1 MKFLFRIVTYFRRY
15 RLRFYGALTASFC
28 SALFNGLSLT
38 SLLFIFGAL
47 FDSSQTYYTIPY
59 SLKEQKII
67 KKILSG
73 KDASSYSFDL
83 LKEEALFSNHKRQK
97 ILSFSEN
104 LHLYG
109 VIQWKLKINQ
119 LRLSPFQAIACTASF
134 FFLLFSIR
142 IFFQFISMRL
152 YNYCSEQ
159 AIYKI
164 RRDFHDRV
172 VHLPLTWFHRNRS
185 SDISSRVG
193 NDCEWISFVFS
204 EQIRHVVTAF
214 FFLSF
219 QLFLLSYLNFP
230 LLILCILTVL
240 FFLLPLSFF
249 SKKLKLISGKAL
261 SLVAELQSHLHET
274 LQGIRVI
281 RLTGMENYETKK
293 FERLTQKLLQKKLR
307 EVFFQKFIPYTSELN
322 ATMMMLSILILGSF
336 FLDPNYF
343 RGGDFITF
351 FITLVLTIRPISQ
364 LTGAYAV
371 FHQTGEAAKRVFEIM
386 DHLQEQRYLS
396 HPRKIQPLKKS
407 ISFENVCFTY
417 PETEKQVLH
426 NISLHVNIGST
437 IALVG
442 KSGGGKS
449 SMMDILAG
457 FFAPT
462 SGRVL
467 LDGHNL
473 QDFHIKEHRKRI
485 GIVTQDIFLFYG
497 SIYENIVCKSPQDSP
512 KDAEKAARLAYA
524 HDFITEF
531 PDGYQTLVGNRGMSL
546 SGGQRQR
553 IAIARA
559 LLRDAEIL
567 ILDEATSALDAHSE
581 RMVQKA
587 LQRLFQNRTVFVI
600 AHHLK
605 TIEQADKILVLDS
618 GKIVEE
624 GSHNELLKRNGSYSR
639 LLREGISQI
648 Q

>member
-1 MKFLFRIVTYFRRY
+1 ML
-15 RLRFYGALTASFC
+15 
-28 SALFNGLSLT
+28 
-38 SLLFIFGAL
+38 
-47 FDSSQTYYTIPY
+47 
-59 SLKEQKII
+59 
-67 KKILSG
+67 
-73 KDASSYSFDL
+73 
-83 LKEEALFSNHKRQK
+83 
-97 ILSFSEN
+97 
-104 LHLYG
+104 
-109 VIQWKLKINQ
+109 
-119 LRLSPFQAIACTASF
+119 
-134 FFLLFSIR
+134 
-142 IFFQFISMRL
+142 
-152 YNYCSEQ
+152 
-159 AIYKI
+159 
-164 RRDFHDRV
+164 
-172 VHLPLTWFHRNRS
+172 
-185 SDISSRVG
+185 
-193 NDCEWISFVFS
+193 
-204 EQIRHVVTAF
+204 
-214 FFLSF
+214 
-219 QLFLLSYLNFP
+219 
-230 LLILCILTVL
+230 
-240 FFLLPLSFF
+240 
-249 SKKLKLISGKAL
+249 
-261 SLVAELQSHLHET
+261 
-274 LQGIRVI
+274 
-281 RLTGMENYETKK
+281 
-293 FERLTQKLLQKKLR
+293 
-307 EVFFQKFIPYTSELN
+307 
-322 ATMMMLSILILGSF
+322 MLSILILGSF

-426 NISLHVNIGST
+426 NISLQVNIGST